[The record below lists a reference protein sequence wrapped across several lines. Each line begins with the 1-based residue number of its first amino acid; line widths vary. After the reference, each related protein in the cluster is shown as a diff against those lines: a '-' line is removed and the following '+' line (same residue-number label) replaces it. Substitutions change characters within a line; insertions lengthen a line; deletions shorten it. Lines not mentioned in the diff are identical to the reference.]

1 MENRKSL
8 INYFFLGLSVL
19 SFSACNTKLYDFFMP
34 KAFLSYH
41 VRNFNDKV
49 PMAIIEENTESYR
62 MLITNRSIVA
72 IGFTQFG
79 NNRYTEISINVS
91 SLEEHRTLKLHKIE
105 FDAEGKTQS
114 ITFDKTFVLRQK
126 KKLFT
131 VKESPE
137 LSIPVFWDIIANT
150 NKDNNIKIYLQ
161 TIFKKTKEDMENQF
175 FLAVR
180 IYYSLDDGAV
190 VSQELKYIVTVYERP
205 PMAPEWM
212 YWLFPG
218 M

>member
-1 MENRKSL
+1 MTIIRMENRKSL

-49 PMAIIEENTESYR
+49 PKAIIE
-62 MLITNRSIVA
+62 A

-114 ITFDKTFVLRQK
+114 ITLDKTFVLRQK
-126 KKLFT
+126 KELFT